1 MSASSSHSRKDS
13 MDVTVL
19 VVPDCPH
26 ATPAANLLAEILAEE
41 GYGHLIVGVEV
52 IDNQEHAQ
60 ARGFIGSPS
69 FFFDDNDLFAVP
81 GAPAAVA
88 CRTYATS
95 SGLAGLPDRT
105 TLAAAVRAR
114 LAT

>member
-1 MSASSSHSRKDS
+1 

-26 ATPAANLLAEILAEE
+26 ATPATQLFAEILAEE
-41 GYGHLIVGVEV
+41 GYGHLVVRVEV
-52 IDNQEHAQ
+52 IDNQEQAQ

-69 FFFDDNDLFAVP
+69 FFFDGIDLFAVD

-95 SGLAGLPDRT
+95 SGLSGLPDRA
-105 TLAAAVRAR
+105 TLGAAVHAH
-114 LAT
+114 LST